1 MGRRAVAGHERAALD
16 LGAWLCWADEAG
28 QNLKTAQGDH
38 LGAARQYSGGD
49 GDRQR
54 VRPGGGGR
62 AGVRQAG

>member
-1 MGRRAVAGHERAALD
+1 MGRRAMAGDKRAALD

-28 QNLKTAQGDH
+28 QNLRPPRANH
-38 LGAARQYSGGD
+38 LGAARPYSGGD

-54 VRPGGGGR
+54 VRPGGADR